1 LLASIGF
8 WIYQSRAQGRTA
20 AEPVPQATAPL
31 ATRIV
36 AYYFHG
42 TQRCYTCLTMES
54 YASDALNG
62 SFSQELSTGR
72 VQFQSVNIEEPA
84 NQHFWDDYQL
94 SSQALVLV
102 AYRDGQ
108 QVTWNNLAEI
118 WSKVRDKEQYYQ
130 YVKDGMTQLLA
141 EVR

>member
-1 LLASIGF
+1 
-8 WIYQSRAQGRTA
+8 
-20 AEPVPQATAPL
+20 
-31 ATRIV
+31 
-36 AYYFHG
+36 
-42 TQRCYTCLTMES
+42 MES